1 MHVSN
6 SRNINMA
13 TSEVRKRGLVV
24 LSDAELEFLKKLK
37 EGKIQSYNKVYLR
50 TLKHRILKKHK
61 KLAHEALLIDEV
73 LDKLQS
79 L

>member
-1 MHVSN
+1 MM
-6 SRNINMA
+6 I
-13 TSEVRKRGLVV
+13 SENRVV
-24 LSDAELEFLKKLK
+24 LSKAELKFLEDLK
-37 EGKIQSYNKVYLR
+37 RDDIKQYDKVYLR

-61 KLAHEALLIDEV
+61 KLTHEALLIKDEV

>member
-1 MHVSN
+1 MSN
-6 SRNINMA
+6 SRNVNM
-13 TSEVRKRGLVV
+13 SISVRKTGLVV
-24 LSDAELEFLKKLK
+24 LSDAELEFLKRLK
-37 EGKIQSYNKVYLR
+37 ENKIQGYNPVYLR

-73 LDKLQS
+73 LDKLQA

>member
-1 MHVSN
+1 MTDF
-6 SRNINMA
+6 RNVYTMSI
-13 TSEVRKRGLVV
+13 SKQGLVV
-24 LSDAELEFLKKLK
+24 LSPSELKFLEDLKK
-37 EGKIQSYNKVYLR
+37 GKIDKYNKIYIR

-73 LDKLQS
+73 LYKLQS

>member
-1 MHVSN
+1 MF
-6 SRNINMA
+6 NMA
-13 TSEVRKRGLVV
+13 TLEASKRGLVV

-37 EGKIQSYNKVYLR
+37 NNQIDDYNPVYIR
-50 TLKHRILKKHK
+50 TLKHRILKKHR